1 MNGEQKER
9 LRDIGGTLGVE
20 AEDIG
25 RMRRRS
31 RSLRYIKLIVAGLSP
46 MVGIVLGFLYGQS
59 TQTQP
64 LAYPY
69 MASVL
74 LAASP
79 IDPRL
84 RAAMDSHEGLKR
96 KAKLGGGILLIG
108 VIVLTATGFIVGWII
123 GGAHQVYGPS
133 PKYGV
138 YSRGDSS
145 AGLDTS

>member
-1 MNGEQKER
+1 V
-9 LRDIGGTLGVE
+9 D

-25 RMRRRS
+25 RMRKRT
-31 RSLRYIKLIVAGLSP
+31 RSLRYLKSIVAGLSP
-46 MVGIVLGFLYGQS
+46 MVGIVLGFLYGES

-64 LAYPY
+64 STYPY
-69 MASVL
+69 MASIL

-84 RAAMDSHEGLKR
+84 RATMVSREGLNR
-96 KAKLGGGILLIG
+96 KATLVGGILLIG
-108 VIVLTATGFIVGWII
+108 VIVLTVTGFIVGWLI

-138 YSRGDSS
+138 FSQGDSR
-145 AGLDTS
+145 AGLDSN